1 MDELIKY
8 MTLEM
13 LPDGLYRQI
22 AEEIG
27 IENFYRLTKLVGGES
42 IYIIKPDSFVRPD
55 RDIRIK
61 AEFNGYNHTELAKKY
76 GVTERWVRQLC
87 GEGAPPGQMDLFDFI
102 GGENKPE

>member
-1 MDELIKY
+1 MDELLQY
-8 MTLEM
+8 MKMEL
-13 LPDGLYRQI
+13 LPDGLYKQI

-42 IYIIKPDSFVRPD
+42 IYIPKPESFVRPA

-76 GVTERWVRQLC
+76 GVTKRWVRQLC

-102 GGENKPE
+102 GSGNKPE

>member
-42 IYIIKPDSFVRPD
+42 IYIIKPDSFVRPA

-87 GEGAPPGQMDLFDFI
+87 GDGKLPGQMELFDFLS
-102 GGENKPE
+102 GNEQTE